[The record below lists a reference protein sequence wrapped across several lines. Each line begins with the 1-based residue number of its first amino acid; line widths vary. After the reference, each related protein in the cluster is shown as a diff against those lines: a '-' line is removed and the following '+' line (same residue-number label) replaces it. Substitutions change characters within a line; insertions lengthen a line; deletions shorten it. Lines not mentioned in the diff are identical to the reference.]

1 MSALLVIGGPPGA
14 GKSTVSALV
23 SARLSPSV
31 LIRGDAFFRFLD
43 QGAVA
48 PWLPEA
54 TNQNQVVIRASGAA
68 AGRFA
73 RGGYEAVFD
82 GVLGPW
88 WLPTFFEATELDDL
102 HYAILL
108 PSAERC
114 VHNVAT
120 REGHD
125 DDESATRLVHDQF
138 QRALVDFDSRH
149 VLTEPPGSP
158 EDTATELLSRYRR
171 GIFAYGSRS
180 N

>member
-1 MSALLVIGGPPGA
+1 MSSLLCIAGPPGA

-23 SARLSPSV
+23 SAGLSPSV

-43 QGAVA
+43 HGAVA

-54 TNQNQVVIRASGAA
+54 TDQNRVVVSASGAA
-68 AGRFA
+68 AGRFV

-88 WLPTFFEATELDDL
+88 WLPTFFEATELDEL

-114 VHNVAT
+114 VRNVVA
-120 REGHD
+120 REGHV
-125 DDESATRLVHDQF
+125 DEPATRDMHDEF
-138 QRALVDFDSRH
+138 QRALTDFDTRH
-149 VLTEPPGSP
+149 LLTDPPGSP
-158 EDTATELLSRYRR
+158 EDTATELLSRYRQ
-171 GIFAYGSRS
+171 GLFAYGPRS

>member
-1 MSALLVIGGPPGA
+1 MSFLLCIAGPPGA

-31 LIRGDAFFRFLD
+31 LIRGDAFYRFLD

-54 TNQNQVVIRASGAA
+54 TDQNRVVIRASGAA
-68 AGRFA
+68 AGRFV
-73 RGGYEAVFD
+73 RGGYEAVYD

-108 PSAERC
+108 PSPERC
-114 VHNVAT
+114 VHNVAA
-120 REGHD
+120 REGHV
-125 DDESATRLVHDQF
+125 DEPATRHMHDQF
-138 QRALVDFDSRH
+138 QRALTDFDVRH
-149 VLTEPPGSP
+149 LLTDPPGSP
-158 EDTATELLSRYRR
+158 EDTATEVLSRYRQ
-171 GIFAYGSRS
+171 GLFAYGARS
-180 N
+180 D

>member
-1 MSALLVIGGPPGA
+1 
-14 GKSTVSALV
+14 
-23 SARLSPSV
+23 
-31 LIRGDAFFRFLD
+31 
-43 QGAVA
+43 
-48 PWLPEA
+48 
-54 TNQNQVVIRASGAA
+54 VVIRASGAA
-68 AGRFA
+68 AGQYA

-108 PSAERC
+108 PSVERC

-125 DDESATRLVHDQF
+125 DDGTGTRHMHDQF
-138 QRALVDFDSRH
+138 LRALIDPRH
-149 VLTEPPGSP
+149 LLTDPPASQRTQP
-158 EDTATELLSRYRR
+158 RSSCPATADGLL
-171 GIFAYGSRS
+171 AYHGRS